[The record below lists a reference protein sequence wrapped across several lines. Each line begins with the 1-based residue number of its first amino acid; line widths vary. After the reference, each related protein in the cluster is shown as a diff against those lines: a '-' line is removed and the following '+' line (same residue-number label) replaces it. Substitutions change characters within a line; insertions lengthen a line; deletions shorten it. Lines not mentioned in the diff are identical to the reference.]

1 MEELNVVSCS
11 DIHLGHPRVPVEHIE
26 TNLNEFFFPYF
37 IQAFLAFF
45 GGDIFHQLLRIDAY
59 NTQSVLSVINRVLS
73 LAKEHGIILRIL
85 RGTFTHDRGQ
95 NTLFETLN
103 ESYKVDLKCIDSVSL
118 EYIEKYNLRILYIPD
133 NLPYSDSDECLRE
146 IHTLMR
152 NMQWDYVDFVVMH
165 GYFEHVLPEGIPH
178 KPHCTFRKEQFDS
191 FVKHYVLVGHVHTP
205 SKNGK
210 IIYNGSFDRLCHG
223 EEEKKGFFFL
233 THKPEDTWKIK
244 FIENKHAMNF
254 VTIHPTG
261 ETLEELIEFTYRL
274 IKQKFGEHPNG
285 YLRIILDDPEKR
297 QLIIQHI
304 LATHNKDL
312 IVTGLNPKN
321 TTTDLITTDQPEF
334 QTYEQIV
341 PTQENLAELVY
352 LHIQKTKGNCELTTE
367 QIHEHLLHL

>member
-1 MEELNVVSCS
+1 MEDRNILSCS
-11 DIHLGHPRVPVEHIE
+11 DIHLGHPRVPVTHIE
-26 TNLNEFFFPYF
+26 NNLNEFLFPYLM
-37 IQAFLAFF
+37 QVYLAFF
-45 GGDIFHQLLRIDAY
+45 GGDVFHQLLRIDAD
-59 NTQSVLSVINRVLS
+59 NTQAVLSVINRILS
-73 LAKEHGIILRIL
+73 IAKEKGILLRIL

-103 ESYKVDLKCIDSVSL
+103 QAYNVDLKCIDSVCL
-118 EYIEKYNLRILYIPD
+118 EYIEQYNLRILYIPD
-133 NLPYSDSDECLRE
+133 NLPYANSDECIDE
-146 IHTLMR
+146 IHTLLKSA
-152 NMQWDYVDFVVMH
+152 QWDYVDFVVMH

-178 KPHCTFRKEQFDS
+178 QPHCTFRKEQFES

-233 THKPEDTWKIK
+233 TNQNEDWKIK

-254 VTIHPTG
+254 ITVRPEGNNIN
-261 ETLEELIEFTYRL
+261 ELLESTYSEIE
-274 IKQKFGEHPNG
+274 KKFGKHPGG

-297 QLIIQHI
+297 QLIIQHV
-304 LATHNKDL
+304 LATFNTDL
-312 IVTGLNPKN
+312 IVTGMSPKESK
-321 TTTDLITTDQPEF
+321 TEIITIEEQEF

-352 LHIQKTKGNCELTTE
+352 IHIQKTKGSCDVDIPT
-367 QIHEHLLHL
+367 IHKYLASL

>member
-1 MEELNVVSCS
+1 MKELDIASCS

-26 TNLNEFFFPYF
+26 ANLNEFFFPHF
-37 IQAFLAFF
+37 IRTILAFF
-45 GGDIFHQLLRIDAY
+45 CGDIFHQLLRIDAN
-59 NTQSVLSVINRVLS
+59 NTQAVLSVINKILS
-73 LAKEHGIILRIL
+73 LAKEHGILLRIL

-103 ESYKVDLKCIDSVSL
+103 ESCGADLRCIDSVSL
-118 EYIEKYNLRILYIPD
+118 EYIEQYNLRILYIPD
-133 NLPYSDSDECLRE
+133 NLPYADSDECMRE
-146 IHTLMR
+146 VRILMK

-191 FVKHYVLVGHVHTP
+191 IVKHYVLVGHVHTP

-223 EEEKKGFFFL
+223 EEEKKGFFIL
-233 THKPEDTWKIK
+233 TQKQDDTWKIK
-244 FIENKHAMNF
+244 FIENKKAMNF
-254 VTIHPTG
+254 ITVHPKG
-261 ETLEELIEFTYRL
+261 DTLEELTNFTYSE
-274 IKQKFGEHPNG
+274 IQNKFGENPNG

-312 IVTGLNPKN
+312 VVTGLSPKN
-321 TTTDLITTDQPEF
+321 NTTDIITIDQPEF

-352 LHIQKTKGNCELTTE
+352 LHIQKTKGNCELAIE
-367 QIHEHLLHL
+367 QIHERLIHL